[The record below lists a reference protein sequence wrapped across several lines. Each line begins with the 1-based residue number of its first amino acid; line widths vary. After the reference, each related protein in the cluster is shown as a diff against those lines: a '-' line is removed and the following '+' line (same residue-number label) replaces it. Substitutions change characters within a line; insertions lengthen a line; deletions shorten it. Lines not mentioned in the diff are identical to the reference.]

1 MEHTITRRRM
11 KMTNDIHTM
20 TASKAFKISPDKVT
34 EEQRRLAKIANF
46 GAVYNQLNCDI
57 AKP

>member
-1 MEHTITRRRM
+1 
-11 KMTNDIHTM
+11 MTNDIHTM